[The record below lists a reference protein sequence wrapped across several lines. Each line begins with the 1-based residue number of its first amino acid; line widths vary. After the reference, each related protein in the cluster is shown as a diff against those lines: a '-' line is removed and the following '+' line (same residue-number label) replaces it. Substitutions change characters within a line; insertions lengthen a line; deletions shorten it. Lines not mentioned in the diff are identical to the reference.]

1 MTRATSLED
10 GAAHRAGSYF
20 LFSRLLHEPPSA
32 ASLRV
37 LADTLASIRSEG
49 VLEGDLAELH
59 RVADASAGNERHVTD
74 LAVEFTRILGGLSE
88 RNGAPPIESVAREGK
103 LLGETTAA
111 VSIAYAEAG
120 FPEPLP
126 EAGPPDHLA
135 TELRFLALCC
145 HEEAQAWKRADGAAA
160 LAWLERERTFLDEH
174 LLAWAPAYCVSLAA
188 RSTAS
193 YYTVLARLIAEGCSV
208 DREDLTAV
216 LDDARSMPRRRR
228 AR

>member
-1 MTRATSLED
+1 MQAASQEDRA
-10 GAAHRAGSYF
+10 ARRASSYF
-20 LFSRLLHEPPSA
+20 LFSRLIHEPPNT
-32 ASLRV
+32 ASLRE
-37 LADTLASIRSEG
+37 LADTLASIQDEG
-49 VLEGDLAELH
+49 ALEGDIAELH
-59 RVADASAGNERHVTD
+59 RVADASAGDDRRVTD

-88 RNGAPPIESVAREGK
+88 RGGAPPIESVAREGR

-145 HEEAQAWKRADGAAA
+145 HEEAQAWRRADTPAAI
-160 LAWLERERTFLDEH
+160 AWLERERAFLDEH
-174 LLAWAPAYCVSLAA
+174 VLSWAPAYCTSLAA

-193 YYTVLARLIAEGCSV
+193 YYTALARLIADGCSV
-208 DREDLTAV
+208 DREDLTA
-216 LDDARSMPRRRR
+216 LLNDARRKPRR
-228 AR
+228 

>member
-1 MTRATSLED
+1 MQAEAQENRA
-10 GAAHRAGSYF
+10 ARRAGSYF
-20 LFSRLLHEPPSA
+20 LFSRLIHEPPNV
-32 ASLRV
+32 ASLRE
-37 LADTLASIRSEG
+37 LADTLASIQEAG

-59 RVADASAGNERHVTD
+59 RVADASAGNDRRVTD

-88 RNGAPPIESVAREGK
+88 RIGAPPIESVARERR

-145 HEEAQAWKRADGAAA
+145 HEEAQAWKRADSAAA
-160 LAWLERERTFLDEH
+160 IDWLERERAFLDDH
-174 LLAWAPAYCVSLAA
+174 VLSWAPAYCAALAA
-188 RSTAS
+188 NSTES
-193 YYTVLARLIAEGCSV
+193 YFAALARLIAESCTL
-208 DREDLTAV
+208 DREDLSV
-216 LDDARSMPRRRR
+216 LLANARRIPRAARR
-228 AR
+228 